1 MERFDWL
8 EVEKSEAGTPKPS
21 GQTFDARY
29 YFTRA
34 EQAYLY
40 GHYELALRHYGKA
53 LGEDSSMEGAWF
65 GQVLCLIEI
74 GELPEAKVWAGKA
87 LDRFPQSAELL
98 GAKALVL
105 ARLGEG
111 GDAMTLSD
119 RAIAKKDAAW
129 RVWLL
134 RGLVLLCLQPDSRH
148 EGCFIKAL
156 EGAVAGGYADLRIGI
171 GFLEQGHLPA
181 AQDHLLRA
189 TQLDHQNPLA
199 WAKLGACFEGLY
211 SYRRAK
217 ECYERA
223 LSLQPESSDPLLT
236 AIARLGRV
244 GLWARL
250 KAALA
255 GAG

>member
-8 EVEKSEAGTPKPS
+8 EVEKSQEGAPAPS
-21 GQTFDARY
+21 GVKFDARY

-53 LGEDSSMEGAWF
+53 LGEDSSLAGAWL
-65 GQVLCLIEI
+65 GQVLCLLELR
-74 GELPEAKVWAGKA
+74 ELPEAKTWAGKA

-119 RAIAKKDAAW
+119 RAIAKKDAGW

-148 EGCFIKAL
+148 EGCFVKAL
-156 EGAVAGGYADLRIGI
+156 EEAVAGGYADLRIGI

-189 TQLDHQNPLA
+189 SQADAQNPLA
-199 WAKLGACFEGLY
+199 WAKLGECFEGLY
-211 SYRRAK
+211 FYRRAK

-223 LSLQPESSDPLLT
+223 LSLQPEKTEPLMESV
-236 AIARLGRV
+236 ARLNRLGF
-244 GLWARL
+244 WARL
-250 KAALA
+250 KAALR
-255 GAG
+255 GGS